1 MNHGIN
7 NIKKEFVPEW
17 AKKVVWYQ
25 IFPERFRNGDSN
37 SDPTKDD
44 LKGAWPHDYSS
55 PWQIHPWGSDWYKLQ
70 PYEKKNGK
78 GIWFNI
84 QRRRY
89 GGDLKGI
96 FDKLDYLQDLGISA
110 IYLTPVFESPSSH
123 KYDSASY
130 HHIDPNFGPDP
141 DGDRIIIASEKPY
154 ISSSWKWTSADRFML
169 KLIKEIHKRKMYIIL
184 DGVFNH
190 MGLNSPAFQDVMKNQ
205 PKSKY
210 KNWFKIISW
219 DNDKTCTKF
228 DYTGWQGVKEL
239 PELNQDENGIAA
251 GPKKYIFE
259 ITKRWMDP
267 YNNGNTKAGIDGW
280 RLDVASLIK
289 HPFWKD
295 WRRLVKTINPNA
307 YITGEIIQPI
317 NSLKPYLNGDEFDA
331 VMNYNFAF
339 ASAEFFVSEN
349 KNISVSSFD
358 RKLNKLRKAFPGGV
372 EYVQQNLFGSHDSNR
387 LASHI
392 VNRNLEVFRNWPKYF
407 KISKATNREYLTRKP
422 DKYEIKIQKLMVIF
436 QMTFIGAPM
445 IYYGDEAGMWGAND
459 PCSRK
464 PMIWNDINYEN
475 EVYRPDQTKKKK
487 RDKVEFNKD
496 LYNHYKKLIQI
507 RNKNIALQLGSFNT
521 LLTDDENNVYA
532 FSRNYGNELVII
544 VLNNSKRLKKV
555 LISNLNAE
563 SFEDQLNNETFK
575 TANGDFKFNVK
586 GKWGRV
592 LVKIR

>member
-169 KLIKEIHKRKMYIIL
+169 KLIKEIHKRKMYIIF

-219 DNDKTCTKF
+219 DNDKTYTKF

-239 PELNQDENGIAA
+239 PELDQDENGIAA

-295 WRRLVKTINPNA
+295 WRRSVKTINPNA

-358 RKLNKLRKAFPGGV
+358 RKLNNLRKAFPGGV

-464 PMIWNDINYEN
+464 PMIWDDINYED

-487 RDKVEFNKD
+487 HDKVEFNKD

-555 LISNLNAE
+555 LLSNLNAE